1 MDAAKK
7 EHDEIED
14 KYNKKEEAMDAAKA
28 AWQAKADADAKALA
42 ATRAATQA
50 KFEAQAAAD
59 QADYEK
65 KMAHAAELQA
75 DADKAQGAYEDDVA
89 AGEHEQEEA
98 DAMTKAEL
106 GYGNEIEECATGT
119 QCLDATDMKCKDLGT
134 TFCIAEDQ
142 FSCAP
147 VPASGHCNE
156 FGAAPGAGLATYNVA
171 PALTVAPIPHPSKAC
186 ISHIKGAGDAIPGGI
201 LSEIMQWDPEHEEL
215 PMVKFFCG
223 HDDLPGATV
232 KAAFEYFMKA
242 LELCPMYCVPGSA
255 ETVKS
260 TDGKEDLPINHGT
273 CLTNADAAAFGD
285 EVQKLPIYKVQG
297 TNDRFDAAN
306 NLNDKICSRAK
317 MFEEGWKG
325 GQDTSLIQK
334 EADLNEEGHQAS
346 IDESSAKAENNEKK
360 AEKAAEKEEEWTA
373 KEAKR
378 TARAAKLAKKQ
389 VELRAKAEA
398 DNAKANAD
406 AAAYMADVV
415 AKSEAAA
422 KASADADAANNDLE
436 AAHADL
442 AKAKKDNEEKLAE
455 IAKNYN
461 DEVAAL
467 DAKHKEDEAAFAAE
481 EKEHA
486 AAVAEE
492 LKQNGLNAEAAK
504 KEIEKEA
511 EDNKAAAKKEHDE
524 TEDKYNKKEEAMDA
538 AKAAWQAKADADAK
552 ALAAT
557 RAATQAKFEAQ
568 AAADQ
573 ADYEKKMAHAAAR
586 QADADKAQGA
596 YEDDVAAGEHEQEEA
611 DAMTKAELGYGNE
624 IEECATGTQCLDAT
638 SMTCKEVP
646 ADFCIA
652 DDQWSCAP
660 KPASGEFAEFGAA
673 AGQGLDNYDVAPALT
688 VAPQPAPTKACI
700 DHIKGAKTAV
710 PGAILKDIVA
720 WDPTKEEL
728 PMEKF
733 FCDHKSL
740 PGAQIKSAFE
750 YFMTALEICPMYCV
764 PGTAK
769 TVKATDGT
777 TDLPVSLGLCLT
789 NADASQF
796 KQQITHLPIYKAQ
809 GTNDRF
815 DPANNLADKMC
826 SYATTFTE
834 GWKKGAEEPKKA

>member
-1 MDAAKK
+1 MMKGSYMVAALVALVAFAHALPVAEESWSDSDELLARVFSDPTPVSLMQKEADLNEEGHQASIDESSAKAENNEKKAEKAAEKEEEWTAKEAKRTARAAKLAKKQVELRAKAEADNAKANADAAAYMADVVAKSEAAAKASADADAANDEAQAKYAATQKEIAASGEAADAATEKRLAEEKAAAEATAAALETANSDLEAAHADLAKAKKDNEEKLAEIAKNYNDEVAALDAKHKEDEAAFAAEEKEHAAAVAEELKQNGLNAEAAKKEIEKEAEDNKAAAKK

-285 EVQKLPIYKVQG
+285 EVQKLPIYKAQG

-325 GQDTSLIQK
+325 GQS
-334 EADLNEEGHQAS
+334 
-346 IDESSAKAENNEKK
+346 
-360 AEKAAEKEEEWTA
+360 
-373 KEAKR
+373 
-378 TARAAKLAKKQ
+378 
-389 VELRAKAEA
+389 
-398 DNAKANAD
+398 
-406 AAAYMADVV
+406 
-415 AKSEAAA
+415 
-422 KASADADAANNDLE
+422 
-436 AAHADL
+436 
-442 AKAKKDNEEKLAE
+442 
-455 IAKNYN
+455 
-461 DEVAAL
+461 
-467 DAKHKEDEAAFAAE
+467 
-481 EKEHA
+481 
-486 AAVAEE
+486 
-492 LKQNGLNAEAAK
+492 
-504 KEIEKEA
+504 
-511 EDNKAAAKKEHDE
+511 
-524 TEDKYNKKEEAMDA
+524 
-538 AKAAWQAKADADAK
+538 
-552 ALAAT
+552 
-557 RAATQAKFEAQ
+557 
-568 AAADQ
+568 
-573 ADYEKKMAHAAAR
+573 
-586 QADADKAQGA
+586 
-596 YEDDVAAGEHEQEEA
+596 
-611 DAMTKAELGYGNE
+611 
-624 IEECATGTQCLDAT
+624 
-638 SMTCKEVP
+638 
-646 ADFCIA
+646 
-652 DDQWSCAP
+652 
-660 KPASGEFAEFGAA
+660 
-673 AGQGLDNYDVAPALT
+673 
-688 VAPQPAPTKACI
+688 
-700 DHIKGAKTAV
+700 
-710 PGAILKDIVA
+710 
-720 WDPTKEEL
+720 
-728 PMEKF
+728 
-733 FCDHKSL
+733 
-740 PGAQIKSAFE
+740 
-750 YFMTALEICPMYCV
+750 
-764 PGTAK
+764 
-769 TVKATDGT
+769 
-777 TDLPVSLGLCLT
+777 
-789 NADASQF
+789 
-796 KQQITHLPIYKAQ
+796 TH
-809 GTNDRF
+809 
-815 DPANNLADKMC
+815 
-826 SYATTFTE
+826 
-834 GWKKGAEEPKKA
+834 

>member
-1 MDAAKK
+1 
-7 EHDEIED
+7 
-14 KYNKKEEAMDAAKA
+14 
-28 AWQAKADADAKALA
+28 
-42 ATRAATQA
+42 
-50 KFEAQAAAD
+50 
-59 QADYEK
+59 
-65 KMAHAAELQA
+65 MAHAAELQA

-186 ISHIKGAGDAIPGGI
+186 ISHIKGARAAIPGGI

-223 HDDLPGATV
+223 HDNLPGATV

-285 EVQKLPIYKVQG
+285 EVQKLPIYKAQG

-325 GQDTSLIQK
+325 GQSTSLIQK

-360 AEKAAEKEEEWTA
+360 AEKAAEKEEECTA

-389 VELRAKAEA
+389 ARLTAKAEA

-422 KASADADAANNDLE
+422 KASADADAANDEAQAKYAATQKEIAASGE
-436 AAHADL
+436 AA
-442 AKAKKDNEEKLAE
+442 
-455 IAKNYN
+455 
-461 DEVAAL
+461 
-467 DAKHKEDEAAFAAE
+467 
-481 EKEHA
+481 
-486 AAVAEE
+486 
-492 LKQNGLNAEAAK
+492 
-504 KEIEKEA
+504 
-511 EDNKAAAKKEHDE
+511 
-524 TEDKYNKKEEAMDA
+524 DA
-538 AKAAWQAKADADAK
+538 ATEKRLAQEKADADA
-552 ALAAT
+552 T
-557 RAATQAKFEAQ
+557 
-568 AAADQ
+568 
-573 ADYEKKMAHAAAR
+573 
-586 QADADKAQGA
+586 
-596 YEDDVAAGEHEQEEA
+596 
-611 DAMTKAELGYGNE
+611 
-624 IEECATGTQCLDAT
+624 
-638 SMTCKEVP
+638 
-646 ADFCIA
+646 
-652 DDQWSCAP
+652 
-660 KPASGEFAEFGAA
+660 AS
-673 AGQGLDNYDVAPALT
+673 
-688 VAPQPAPTKACI
+688 
-700 DHIKGAKTAV
+700 
-710 PGAILKDIVA
+710 
-720 WDPTKEEL
+720 
-728 PMEKF
+728 
-733 FCDHKSL
+733 
-740 PGAQIKSAFE
+740 
-750 YFMTALEICPMYCV
+750 ALE
-764 PGTAK
+764 TANS
-769 TVKATDGT
+769 
-777 TDLPVSLGLCLT
+777 DLE
-789 NADASQF
+789 A
-796 KQQITHLPIYKAQ
+796 
-809 GTNDRF
+809 
-815 DPANNLADKMC
+815 
-826 SYATTFTE
+826 
-834 GWKKGAEEPKKA
+834 